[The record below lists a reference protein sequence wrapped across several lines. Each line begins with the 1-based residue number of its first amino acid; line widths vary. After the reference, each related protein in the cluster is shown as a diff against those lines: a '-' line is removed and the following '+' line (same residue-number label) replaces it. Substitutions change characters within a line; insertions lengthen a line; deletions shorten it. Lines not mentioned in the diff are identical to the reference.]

1 MASVAH
7 IIRRR
12 RSRDRRRAAHAAQSR
27 VFNGLVYGL
36 IAAVILLPAGV
47 TLGGAL
53 WLYADA
59 VQSLPTP
66 QQSRTAGPALGP
78 TELYDRAGTTL
89 LLASDAAATEWV
101 RLTDLPTS
109 VVQATLTAE
118 DPDFLTA
125 PGFDALSTVNRLWRN
140 ALIGPL
146 ALDTSL
152 TGRLVQNAIAPLP
165 DQPDANAVGREIA
178 LVAEIR
184 RLYTPEEILEWHLNT
199 NFYGGDA
206 FGIEAAAQR
215 YFGKRAVNLT
225 LDEAAMLA
233 AVPLAP
239 QYNPFDN
246 EVAARGRQL
255 DLLRAMRAAELITD
269 SQLETASTTRT
280 VIQLAATG
288 EQIAPEYAIYAR
300 RQAEIILD
308 GLGLDGAQLVA
319 RGGLRITTALDLD
332 AQTQAECAL
341 AAHLA
346 ALNGVPIPGT
356 ARDGQPCIAANLL
369 PAGTTP
375 IPSPPDSG
383 VIVLID
389 STTGEIRA
397 MVGAAT
403 TVDRQPGVTL
413 QPFAYFNAFVNDPRE
428 NPATMVLD
436 LPGQRFPGA
445 AEGLIYPPNNPDG
458 QYRGPINLRDAVSAW
473 LLPPA
478 VQISHEWGMD
488 NVLRRAHR
496 IGLNSLGDSSSYDL
510 SLLERGG
517 AVSALDMTYAYS
529 VFAALGDI
537 HGVAVRAVAPGYRQ
551 RDPVAVVKIT
561 DPQGTVLWD
570 YTAEQVALSRLLIFD
585 AEVGWLINDML
596 ADTRRRAAM
605 LGDTPALDAGRPAAV
620 VNGLAGDG
628 TLNWTLGYT
637 PQLTLGVLLH
647 RADDTSM
654 GLDPL
659 GMQGAAPLWSTLLR
673 FAHDRAGLT
682 PTGWMRPTNLFEE
695 AVCER
700 SGLLPNGVC
709 PTRTETF
716 VVGRAPTERD
726 TYWQSVELNRQT
738 RLLATANTPLELRQ
752 ATTYFIPPAEALDW
766 WEANNQPLPPETY
779 DTAARPEI
787 FSSVQILQPV
797 RLAYVGGV
805 VEVRGSLDPANMQFF
820 QLSYGQGLNPNE
832 WLAIGQQQTSFEP
845 GQLLGAWD
853 TTNLPGGLY
862 ALLLTVQRLDNTL
875 ETATIQVTVDNQA
888 PTVSLTAGIAGQ
900 VFRFPADRVIPLVA
914 EAVDDY
920 ALDRV
925 EFYRDGQFVGAD
937 TEYPYGFE
945 WRITGAGTERFSAVA
960 FDRVGNQTN
969 TEVVVEVVR

>member
-12 RSRDRRRAAHAAQSR
+12 RSRDRRRAARADQSR
-27 VFNGLVYGL
+27 IFNGLVYGL

-53 WLYADA
+53 WLYAEA
-59 VQSLPTP
+59 VRGLPTP
-66 QQSRTAGPALGP
+66 EQSRTTGPALGP

-101 RLTDLPTS
+101 RLVDLPTS

-118 DPDFLTA
+118 DPDFLDS
-125 PGFDALSTVNRLWRN
+125 PGFDAPGTFSRLWRN

-152 TGRLVQNAIAPLP
+152 TGRLVRNAIAPLP
-165 DQPDANAVGREIA
+165 ERPDANAVGREIA

-184 RLYTPEEILEWHLNT
+184 RLYTPEQILEWHLNT

-206 FGIEAAAQR
+206 FGIEAAAGR
-215 YFGKRAVNLT
+215 YFGKRAVELT

-246 EVAARGRQL
+246 EVAARSRQL
-255 DLLRAMRAAELITD
+255 DLLRAMRTTNLITD
-269 SQLETASTTRT
+269 QQLETAVATRT
-280 VIQLAATG
+280 AIRLSAG
-288 EQIAPEYAIYAR
+288 EEQIAPEYAIYAR

-346 ALNGVPIPGT
+346 ALNGVPAPAA
-356 ARDGQPCIAANLL
+356 ARNGQPCIAANLL
-369 PAGTTP
+369 PPGASPLTN
-375 IPSPPDSG
+375 PPDSG

-413 QPFAYFNAFVNDPRE
+413 QPFVYFNAFVNDPRE

-445 AEGLIYPPNNPDG
+445 AEGLIYQPINPDG
-458 QYRGPINLRDAVSAW
+458 QYRGPINLRDALSAW

-478 VQISHEWGMD
+478 VQITHEWGMD

-496 IGLNSLGDSSSYDL
+496 IGLNSLGDSSDYDL

-529 VFAALGDI
+529 VFAAMGDM

-551 RDPVAVVKIT
+551 RDPVAVLRIT
-561 DPQGTVLWD
+561 DPQGNTLWD
-570 YTAEQVALSRLLIFD
+570 YTAEQAALSRLSIFD
-585 AEVGWLINDML
+585 AEVGWLLNDML
-596 ADTRRRAAM
+596 ADDRSRARA
-605 LGDTPALDAGRPAAV
+605 LGELPALATGRPAAV
-620 VNGLAGDG
+620 VNGLAGDAA
-628 TLNWTLGYT
+628 LSWTLGYT

-647 RADDTSM
+647 RADETPM
-654 GLDPL
+654 GVDAL
-659 GMQGAAPLWSTLLR
+659 GLQGAAPLWSALLR
-673 FAHDRAGLT
+673 FAHERAGLA
-682 PTGWMRPTNLFEE
+682 PVDWARPTNLFQEP
-695 AVCER
+695 VCER
-700 SGLLPNGVC
+700 SGLLPNGIC

-716 VVGRAPTERD
+716 IVGRAPTETD
-726 TYWQSVELNRQT
+726 TYWQRFELNRQT

-766 WEANNQPLPPETY
+766 WRANNQPLPPENF
-779 DTAARPEI
+779 DTASRPEF

-820 QLSYGQGLNPNE
+820 QLSYGQGLNPTE
-832 WLAIGQQQTSFEP
+832 WFAIGQQQTSFQP
-845 GQLLGAWD
+845 GQLLGSWD
-853 TTNLPGGLY
+853 TANLPGGLY
-862 ALLLTVQRLDNTL
+862 ALLLTVQRLDNTA
-875 ETATIQVTVDNQA
+875 ETATIQVTVDNA
-888 PTVSLTAGIAGQ
+888 PPTVTLTAGAAGQ
-900 VFRFPADRVIPLVA
+900 VFRFPGDVVIPLTA

-925 EFYRDGQFVGAD
+925 EFYRNGQFIGAD
-937 TEYPYGFE
+937 TDYPYGFE
-945 WRITGAGTERFSAVA
+945 WRITGAGSERFSAVA
-960 FDRVGNQTN
+960 FDRVGNQSN
-969 TEVVVEVVR
+969 TEITVEVLR